1 MKKIKEISKYIIIIA
16 IIAALLYF
24 ATKLLE
30 PKYMTNIKEGA
41 MTAEYYLNAGDNQV
55 IFLGDCE
62 VYENFSPVTLW
73 EEYGITSYIRGNAN
87 QLIWQSYYLLE
98 ETLKYETPRV
108 VIYNVQAMRYSEPVR
123 ESYNRMALDG
133 MKLSP
138 IKLKAIKDSMMEDE
152 NMITY
157 IFTILRYH
165 SRWMELSGED
175 LKYWLKRDRVTN
187 NGYLMKTG
195 IMPVQG
201 LDDYYNNNHNKE
213 LTYDELYNIGFIK
226 PAPYNTTMAFTENVY
241 EYLNKMLKLCKDNNI
256 EFVLIKSPSIYPYW
270 YEQWDK
276 EIKEYA
282 QKNDICYI
290 NMLECFK
297 DIKIDYRT
305 DTYDGGLHLNL
316 YGAEKASVW
325 IGKYLKEKF
334 NLDDL
339 RNNTSISDRW
349 QEKIKIYYNM
359 IINQVKEQK
368 EQD

>member
-157 IFTILRYH
+157 IFTILRYQ
-165 SRWMELSGED
+165 
-175 LKYWLKRDRVTN
+175 DR
-187 NGYLMKTG
+187 
-195 IMPVQG
+195 
-201 LDDYYNNNHNKE
+201 
-213 LTYDELYNIGFIK
+213 
-226 PAPYNTTMAFTENVY
+226 
-241 EYLNKMLKLCKDNNI
+241 
-256 EFVLIKSPSIYPYW
+256 KS
-270 YEQWDK
+270 
-276 EIKEYA
+276 
-282 QKNDICYI
+282 
-290 NMLECFK
+290 
-297 DIKIDYRT
+297 
-305 DTYDGGLHLNL
+305 
-316 YGAEKASVW
+316 V
-325 IGKYLKEKF
+325 
-334 NLDDL
+334 
-339 RNNTSISDRW
+339 
-349 QEKIKIYYNM
+349 
-359 IINQVKEQK
+359 V
-368 EQD
+368 